1 VPAKDLYH
9 DHVKNALI
17 KDGWEITD
25 DPLKLKWKRKPIYVD
40 LGAARKGF
48 LVARK
53 GPRKI
58 AVEIK
63 SFVSASSLEDLYD
76 ALGQFFLY
84 DTALSRTEPDRELYL
99 AIREAVY
106 LSLFTGVEG
115 EELRL
120 RARVKLIVFD
130 EKKQEILQWIE

>member
-1 VPAKDLYH
+1 
-9 DHVKNALI
+9 LI
-17 KDGWEITD
+17 LAHNERTFWQREKAHT
-25 DPLKLKWKRKPIYVD
+25 R
-40 LGAARKGF
+40 
-48 LVARK
+48 
-53 GPRKI
+53 I

-63 SFVSASSLEDLYD
+63 SFISASSLEDLYD

-84 DTALSRTEPDRELYL
+84 DTALSRSEPERELYL
-99 AIREAVY
+99 AIREPVY

-130 EKKQEILQWIE
+130 DQNQEILQWIA

>member
-1 VPAKDLYH
+1 MPARDLYH

-25 DPLKLKWKRKPIYVD
+25 DPLKLKWKRKPIYID
-40 LGAARKGF
+40 LGAQRENLLAARKG
-48 LVARK
+48 LH
-53 GPRKI
+53 KI

-63 SFVSASSLEDLYD
+63 SFISASSLEDLYD

-84 DTALSRTEPDRELYL
+84 DTALSRSEPERELYL
-99 AIREAVY
+99 AIREPVY

-130 EKKQEILQWIE
+130 DQNQEILQWIA

>member
-1 VPAKDLYH
+1 MPARDLFH

-25 DPLKLKWKRKPIYVD
+25 DPLKLNWKRKPIYID
-40 LGAARKGF
+40 LGAQRKGLLGARKGS
-48 LVARK
+48 R
-53 GPRKI
+53 RI

-63 SFVSASSLEDLYD
+63 SFISASSLEDLYD

-84 DTALSRTEPDRELYL
+84 DTALSRSEPERELYL
-99 AIREAVY
+99 AIREPVY
-106 LSLFTGVEG
+106 LSLFTGAEG

-130 EKKQEILQWIE
+130 DKKQEILQWIE